1 MTLRP
6 SRLLAAVVL
15 LLFSAAGVQAQDQA
29 QDQTQPAAPP
39 PAGGPLAG
47 VNVLQISVAPLS
59 ADSQRCGLQQDLVLE
74 SFQQPLIAEGLSVQR
89 SAHVRIVVTATTV
102 VYEGGTCIS
111 TIGAMATQNTRYFD
125 RQTQVERAG
134 QVLMW
139 SDSGL
144 FVTGER
150 DHVVLTNIGF
160 RDLARSFVRK
170 WQLDQ

>member
-1 MTLRP
+1 MMLRP
-6 SRLLAAVVL
+6 SRLLAAVFL
-15 LLFSAAGVQAQDQA
+15 LLFSAAGAPAQDQT
-29 QDQTQPAAPP
+29 QDQTQPAAA

-59 ADSQRCGLQQDLVLE
+59 ADSQRCGLQQDLILE
-74 SFQQPLIAEGLSVQR
+74 SFQQPLVAEGLAVQR

-102 VYEGGTCIS
+102 VYEGATCIS

-125 RQTQVERAG
+125 RQTQAERAG
-134 QVLMW
+134 QVLLW

-160 RDLARSFVRK
+160 RDLARSFIRK